1 MIKINLLPY
10 REAAKKENL
19 KRQITIIA
27 GSFVIV
33 ILALTYIQ
41 LSVSSSIST
50 LEEKIKEKEARLAML
65 TKKLG
70 DIEGLKRDIKDLEQ
84 KLAVI
89 TNLEENRLFP
99 VRVLDE
105 FTMLVPSKDMWLEK
119 MGGTGLDLRIDGI
132 ARNNI
137 IVSNFMKRLELSS
150 IVSSVNLLSTRQVEV
165 SGFTLLQFSLSCVL
179 RKG

>member
-10 REAAKKENL
+10 REAAKKENI

-33 ILALTYIQ
+33 LLALFYIQ
-41 LSVSSSIST
+41 LSISSSIST

-70 DIEGLKRDIKDLEQ
+70 DIEGLKRDMRELEQ

-89 TNLEENRLFP
+89 TGLEENRLFP

-105 FTMLVPSKDMWLEK
+105 FTILVPSRDMWLEK
-119 MGGTGLDLRIDGI
+119 MSGAGLDLRIDGV

-137 IVSNFMKRLELSS
+137 IVAKFMKSLELSS
-150 IVSSVNLLSTRQVEV
+150 IVSAVNLLSTRHVEV
-165 SGFTLLQFSLSCVL
+165 SGFPLLQFSLSCVL
-179 RKG
+179 KKG